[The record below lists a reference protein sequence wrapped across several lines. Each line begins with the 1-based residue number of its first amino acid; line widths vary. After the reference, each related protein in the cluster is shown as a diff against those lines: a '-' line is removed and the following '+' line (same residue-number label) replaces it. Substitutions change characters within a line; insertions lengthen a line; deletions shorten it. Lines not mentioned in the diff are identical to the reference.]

1 MSFVKV
7 MGEQDWPN
15 VLLKLPDGYVGFF
28 MLFYFSVLLK
38 FSLKKLKRS
47 L

>member
-1 MSFVKV
+1 MSFGKV
-7 MGEQDWPN
+7 VGAQDRPN
-15 VLLKLPDGYVGFF
+15 VLLKLPDGSVGFF
-28 MLFYFSVLLK
+28 TLFYFSLLLK